1 MSVAR
6 HGPFVINCSSAV
18 TLVFLNRRLL
28 ASCAFRYVGL
38 LAALHMGVTA
48 LIALVQAPLSAQKT
62 ALQPQEVLF
71 FMCFTVV
78 SMVSMNL
85 SLMLNHVGVYQIS
98 KIAMIPTCCALEYVL
113 MGKLLTR
120 ARAAAV
126 VVVCA
131 GVFIACVA
139 LRLLLHVCAA
149 LTRAHGQHGVR
160 RVVVVGWLH
169 RGACGCPILLQ
180 PQRAVQQPDQEVRH
194 LGRHAGPR
202 HRAHAGAGAAAGR
215 SFRGQAAGAHFS
227 LGVAAGAGRHHGAVL
242 QLHPAHLRPRRGC
255 EHQPGVLHQDVFR
268 DGCARA
274 VCIRSRECSCSSAA
288 GIDAG
293 SQVLGHAKTV
303 LILVICWL
311 EHESNPNIVL
321 WRQYVGAA
329 VAMTGLLAYNW
340 ASAPAQGA
348 VAAAKPAAV
357 TSAPPAAE
365 EEVAAQVLD
374 GGDTELCEVHSRGKS
389 AHAGNET

>member
-126 VVVCA
+126 LVVCT

-139 LRLLLHVCAA
+139 CGLLLHSAACADACTRAARCPTCRRRGVASLRRSRVCCPPPATTCCAA
-149 LTRAHGQHGVR
+149 A
-160 RVVVVGWLH
+160 
-169 RGACGCPILLQ
+169 
-180 PQRAVQQPDQEVRH
+180 
-194 LGRHAGPR
+194 
-202 HRAHAGAGAAAGR
+202 
-215 SFRGQAAGAHFS
+215 
-227 LGVAAGAGRHHGAVL
+227 
-242 QLHPAHLRPRRGC
+242 
-255 EHQPGVLHQDVFR
+255 
-268 DGCARA
+268 
-274 VCIRSRECSCSSAA
+274 
-288 GIDAG
+288 
-293 SQVLGHAKTV
+293 
-303 LILVICWL
+303 
-311 EHESNPNIVL
+311 
-321 WRQYVGAA
+321 
-329 VAMTGLLAYNW
+329 
-340 ASAPAQGA
+340 
-348 VAAAKPAAV
+348 
-357 TSAPPAAE
+357 
-365 EEVAAQVLD
+365 
-374 GGDTELCEVHSRGKS
+374 
-389 AHAGNET
+389 